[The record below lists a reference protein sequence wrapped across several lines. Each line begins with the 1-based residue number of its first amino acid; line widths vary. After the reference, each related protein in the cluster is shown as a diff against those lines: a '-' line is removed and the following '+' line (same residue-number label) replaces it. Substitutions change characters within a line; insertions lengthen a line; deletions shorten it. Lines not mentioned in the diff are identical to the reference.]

1 MDTFTLSN
9 QVRLGIPQALLLLY
23 RYLTG
28 IYALGDLSFV
38 QFLAG
43 YLGGKNRSLDGCR
56 VLTVSGNGIGELE
69 KALCLQWRIGQL
81 ETMSVNPAQ
90 MRILRLM
97 MEASPDEIAA
107 FFAWAQEKLRGCPNL
122 RDLLSSPGL
131 EAYWKEQRVLWQS
144 PELTGRVR
152 LFSGSPWNVSSEQE
166 YDAIFLSH
174 SQRLFVENEGK
185 SLCSL
190 LKPRGILAALMPVIF
205 HPADIRGRIP
215 LRFSDL
221 PVVREAKEKMRNEA
235 RCLGYELP
243 EDGPVNIRW
252 TLGPEDILHY
262 VSFSIASP
270 LRSLLIGE
278 LLIQTLAFELP
289 EAVRES
295 LLESALDRIPPGAGA
310 GTETLLILLAEKRI
324 P

>member
-43 YLGGKNRSLDGCR
+43 YLGGRNRSLDGCR

-69 KALCLQWRIGQL
+69 KALCLQWRLGQL

-90 MRILRLM
+90 MRVLRLM
-97 MEASPDEIAA
+97 MEASSDEMAA
-107 FFAWAQEKLRGCPNL
+107 FFAWTREKLSGSPHL

-131 EAYWKEQRVLWQS
+131 EAYWREQRSLWQS
-144 PELTGRVR
+144 PELTGKVR
-152 LFSGSPWNVSSEQE
+152 LFSGSPWTLSPGQE

-185 SLCSL
+185 ALCSL
-190 LKPRGILAALMPVIF
+190 LKPHGILAALMPVIF
-205 HPADIRGRIP
+205 HPADFRGKIP
-215 LRFSDL
+215 SRFSDL
-221 PVVREAKEKMRNEA
+221 PVVREAKGEMRKKA
-235 RCLGYELP
+235 RYLGYELL

-252 TLGPEDILHY
+252 RLGPEDIVQY

-278 LLIQTLAFELP
+278 LLIQTLASELP
-289 EAVRES
+289 EAVRLS
-295 LLESALDRIPPGAGA
+295 LLESALERIPPGAGA
-310 GTETLLILLAEKRI
+310 GTETLLILLAEKGI
-324 P
+324 S